1 MIDHH
6 REACLD
12 PPGVNSVR
20 ICLLRCC
27 STSEVVIQRTA
38 WARMIDLSTSG
49 QTMFVLSLFARAC
62 WCRILI
68 PSNTV
73 RRNVVIMNVTT
84 GNRK

>member
-49 QTMFVLSLFARAC
+49 QT
-62 WCRILI
+62 
-68 PSNTV
+68 
-73 RRNVVIMNVTT
+73 
-84 GNRK
+84 

>member
-49 QTMFVLSLFARAC
+49 QTVRSLPIRSC
-62 WCRILI
+62 MLVPYTNSIKY
-68 PSNTV
+68 STS
-73 RRNVVIMNVTT
+73 
-84 GNRK
+84 